1 VSVAFTKEDSA
12 ETASETMLPARPIP
26 DGPNL
31 VTPEGLA
38 LIQTSLELARAAY
51 DEAMRVEDIN
61 ERRRLAAAPHRDL
74 RYLAER
80 LRTAQ
85 IVPLGSDNGVVQFG
99 TTVTFEREDGRVQ
112 TYRVVG
118 YDEADPSRGTISF
131 NSPIARVLMGKAV
144 GEFASVAGGE
154 VEIVAITA

>member
-1 VSVAFTKEDSA
+1 MSVAFTKEDSA

-31 VTPEGLA
+31 VTPEGQASLQA
-38 LIQTSLELARAAY
+38 SLELARAAY

-74 RYLAER
+74 RYFAER
-80 LRTAQ
+80 VRTAQ
-85 IVPLGSDNGVVQFG
+85 IVPLAPHNGLVQFG
-99 TTVTFEREDGRVQ
+99 TTVTFEREDARVQ
-112 TYRVVG
+112 TYRIVG
-118 YDEADPSRGTISF
+118 YDEADPGRGTISF

-144 GEFASVAGGE
+144 GEIASVAGGDL
-154 VEIVAITA
+154 EIVAIKS